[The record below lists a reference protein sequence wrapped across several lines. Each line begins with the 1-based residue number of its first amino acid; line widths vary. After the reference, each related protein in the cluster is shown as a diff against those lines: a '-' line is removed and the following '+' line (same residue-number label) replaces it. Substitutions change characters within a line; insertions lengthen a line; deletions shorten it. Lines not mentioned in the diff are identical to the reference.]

1 MSAAPSTLS
10 QYWALTK
17 PRVVALIVF
26 TAIIGMLLA
35 IQPGESWPWPRLFA
49 GGFGIWLAAA
59 SAAAINH
66 LLDQRIDKV
75 MVRTADRPLATGAL
89 NPSQVLAFAVFLG
102 ALSMAI
108 LIALVNPLTAALT
121 FASLIGYAIVY
132 TGFLKRATPQN
143 IVIGGIAGAAPPLL
157 GWAAVTNMQGPY
169 DWAHALLLV
178 LIIFVWTPPHFWA
191 LAIFRRADY
200 ARALV
205 PMLPVTHGVTY
216 TRWQILLYTILL
228 VVASVLPWVA
238 HMSGLFYLAGALV
251 LGAVFLWYAWKLLDP
266 PDELFAMRTFKYSIV
281 YLMALFALLLLDHW
295 LQPLLQAAPAMEF
308 APAG

>member
-1 MSAAPSTLS
+1 MRGSLAS
-10 QYWALTK
+10 QYWTLTK

-35 IQPGESWPWPRLFA
+35 IGPGDVWPWPRLLA
-49 GGFGIWLAAA
+49 GTFGIWLAAA

-75 MVRTADRPLATGAL
+75 MARTAERPLATGAL
-89 NPSQVLAFAVFLG
+89 TPMQVLVFAIVLG
-102 ALSMAI
+102 VASMSI
-108 LIALVNPLTAALT
+108 LLLWVDVVCAALT

-143 IVIGGIAGAAPPLL
+143 IVIGGLAGAAPPLL
-157 GWAAVTNMQGPY
+157 GWSAVTGMQQAH
-169 DWAHALLLV
+169 DWEYALLLV

-216 TRWQILLYTILL
+216 TRWQILLYTVLL
-228 VVASVLPWVA
+228 VVVTVLPWA
-238 HMSGLFYLAGALV
+238 ARMSGLFYLGGALV

-266 PDELFAMRTFKYSIV
+266 PDEFFAMRTFK
-281 YLMALFALLLLDHW
+281 
-295 LQPLLQAAPAMEF
+295 
-308 APAG
+308 